1 MENLYPQQ
9 IEVSNWKESGVV
21 IWIILISLKLNYLVR
36 DELTLTNLEPCSVS
50 REIGSWNHFRIKI
63 LA

>member
-36 DELTLTNLEPCSVS
+36 DELTLTKDYLNIFKVKLFS
-50 REIGSWNHFRIKI
+50 
-63 LA
+63 